1 MDKLEKYIRTHRKEF
16 ETAFPAKQ
24 EIWNDV
30 EKHIS
35 PTKKIPLWKNPRIQ
49 FSAAAILIAI
59 ISIFLLN
66 RLTEKNDNTI
76 CSVKG
81 VSREFCLVVNEY
93 ETDIQQKLISI
104 SSANL
109 SIPEEIE
116 GEITIDSPMKAM
128 LLEEL
133 KRNPENPKIKD
144 AIVKYYQAKLELIQ
158 RIEEVLKKQ
167 QKSIYNE
174 TAINPVI

>member
-1 MDKLEKYIRTHRKEF
+1 
-16 ETAFPAKQ
+16 
-24 EIWNDV
+24 
-30 EKHIS
+30 
-35 PTKKIPLWKNPRIQ
+35 
-49 FSAAAILIAI
+49 
-59 ISIFLLN
+59 
-66 RLTEKNDNTI
+66 
-76 CSVKG
+76 
-81 VSREFCLVVNEY
+81 
-93 ETDIQQKLISI
+93 
-104 SSANL
+104 
-109 SIPEEIE
+109 
-116 GEITIDSPMKAM
+116 MKAV